1 MTDVPESPPSW
12 LKLTEELKRDTA
24 HIDAA
29 TSHESDRGVAL
40 TMAAFFDL
48 TLAKLLRARFASAKQ
63 SQLIE
68 PLFGA
73 FGPLSTFSAKIR
85 ISYAIDLLQEWMA
98 LDLNLVRQIRN
109 EFAHSLE
116 PKTFSDPII
125 DKLVNRMKGY
135 EKAQERTERLGGK
148 RSAPTNPPNSW
159 KFRLSSAAMG
169 ALLQAKI
176 VVLNTD
182 APAEFKAHFM
192 VADL

>member
-12 LKLTEELKRDTA
+12 IKLSEELKRDTA

-29 TSHESDRGVAL
+29 TSLESDRGVAL

-63 SQLIE
+63 PQLIE

-116 PKTFSDPII
+116 PKTFSDPTI

-135 EKAQERTERLGGK
+135 EKAQERTERLGGE

-159 KFRLSSAAMG
+159 KFRLSSTAMG